1 MFAQLVRCSMKPDY
15 DHILDN
21 LTSSYLESTESD
33 DFFNQ
38 LKLSRDTAII
48 RLLKL
53 GLSLREVASLDA
65 GQIKRLPAAKPK
77 ADGEA
82 SHCIELTRDRRVQVS
97 LDPATV
103 KSLHQY
109 LMLRGSQKRT
119 IFLRIKKQTPIS
131 HTDIVM
137 VLKEARNGISG
148 RSSKRLEQEK
158 TSTPKETQ

>member
-1 MFAQLVRCSMKPDY
+1 MKPDY
-15 DHILDN
+15 DRMLDN
-21 LTSSYLESTESD
+21 LTSSYLEATESD
-33 DFFNQ
+33 DFFKQ
-38 LKLSRDTAII
+38 LKLARDTAII

-65 GQIKRLPAAKPK
+65 GQIKRLPAVRSK
-77 ADGEA
+77 ADGQA
-82 SHCIELTRDRRVQVS
+82 SHCIQLTRTPPVRVS
-97 LDPATV
+97 LDPVTV

-137 VLKEARNGISG
+137 LLKEARNGISG
-148 RSSKRLEQEK
+148 QTSKRLEQEK
-158 TSTPKETQ
+158 RSVSKETH

>member
-1 MFAQLVRCSMKPDY
+1 MKPDY
-15 DHILDN
+15 DRMLDN
-21 LTSSYLESTESD
+21 LTSSYLEATETD
-33 DFFNQ
+33 DFFKQ
-38 LKLSRDTAII
+38 LKLARDTAII

-65 GQIKRLPAAKPK
+65 GQIKRLPVTNQKS
-77 ADGEA
+77 DGQA
-82 SHCIELTRDRRVQVS
+82 SHCIELVRDRAVQVS
-97 LDPATV
+97 LDPAAV

-137 VLKEARNGISG
+137 LLKEARNEIS
-148 RSSKRLEQEK
+148 SHTSKRLEQEK
-158 TSTPKETQ
+158 SLPHEEAH

>member
-1 MFAQLVRCSMKPDY
+1 MKPDY
-15 DHILDN
+15 DLMLDS

-33 DFFNQ
+33 DFFRQ
-38 LKLSRDTAII
+38 LKLVRDTAII

-65 GQIKRLPAAKPK
+65 GQIKRLPVVKPN
-77 ADGEA
+77 ADGQA
-82 SHCIELTRDRRVQVS
+82 SHCIELVRDRPVRIS

-119 IFLRIKKQTPIS
+119 IFLRLKKQTPIS

-137 VLKEARNGISG
+137 LLKEARNGISG
-148 RSSKRLEQEK
+148 RTSKRLEQEK
-158 TSTPKETQ
+158 SSTSKETH

>member
-1 MFAQLVRCSMKPDY
+1 MKPDY
-15 DHILDN
+15 DRMLDN
-21 LTSSYLESTESD
+21 LTSSYLEATESD
-33 DFFNQ
+33 DFFKQ
-38 LKLSRDTAII
+38 LKLARDTAII

-53 GLSLREVASLDA
+53 GLSLREVAGLDA

-77 ADGEA
+77 ADGKA
-82 SHCIELTRDRRVQVS
+82 SHCIELTRTPPVHIS

-109 LMLRGSQKRT
+109 LMLRGSQKRR

-137 VLKEARNGISG
+137 LLNEAKNGISG
-148 RSSKRLEQEK
+148 QASKRLEQQK
-158 TSTPKETQ
+158 SSTAKETH

>member
-1 MFAQLVRCSMKPDY
+1 MKPDY
-15 DHILDN
+15 DRMLDN
-21 LTSSYLESTESD
+21 LTSSYLEATESD
-33 DFFNQ
+33 DFLKQ
-38 LKLSRDTAII
+38 LKLARDTAII

-65 GQIKRLPAAKPK
+65 GQIKRLCAAKTK
-77 ADGEA
+77 ADGQA
-82 SHCIELTRDRRVQVS
+82 SHCIELVRDRPVRVS

-137 VLKEARNGISG
+137 LLKEAGNEISNYTP
-148 RSSKRLEQEK
+148 KRMEQDK
-158 TSTPKETQ
+158 SSTPKETH

>member
-1 MFAQLVRCSMKPDY
+1 MKPDY

-21 LTSSYLESTESD
+21 LTSSYLEATESD
-33 DFFNQ
+33 DFFKQ
-38 LKLSRDTAII
+38 LKLARDTAII

-65 GQIKRLPAAKPK
+65 GQIKRLPTANLKT
-77 ADGEA
+77 DGKS
-82 SHCIELTRDRRVQVS
+82 SHCIELTRDRQVQFS

-131 HTDIVM
+131 HTDIVI

-148 RSSKRLEQEK
+148 QTPKRLEQEK

>member
-1 MFAQLVRCSMKPDY
+1 MKPDY
-15 DHILDN
+15 DRMLDN
-21 LTSSYLESTESD
+21 LTSSYLEATESD
-33 DFFNQ
+33 DFFKQ
-38 LKLSRDTAII
+38 LKLARDTAII

-53 GLSLREVASLDA
+53 GLSLREIA
-65 GQIKRLPAAKPK
+65 GLGAEQIKRLPIVKPK
-77 ADGEA
+77 AAGQA
-82 SHCIELTRDRRVQVS
+82 SHCIELMRDRPVRVS

-137 VLKEARNGISG
+137 LLKEARNGISG
-148 RSSKRLEQEK
+148 QTSKRLEHEK
-158 TSTPKETQ
+158 MSASKETH

>member
-1 MFAQLVRCSMKPDY
+1 MKPDY
-15 DHILDN
+15 DRMLDS
-21 LTSSYLESTESD
+21 LTSSYLEATESD
-33 DFFNQ
+33 DFFKQ
-38 LKLSRDTAII
+38 LKLARDSAII

-53 GLSLREVASLDA
+53 GLSLREVAGLDA

-77 ADGEA
+77 ANGTA
-82 SHCIELTRDRRVQVS
+82 SHCIELVRDRPVRVS

-119 IFLRIKKQTPIS
+119 IFLRVKKQTPIS

-137 VLKEARNGISG
+137 LLKEARNAIPGQ
-148 RSSKRLEQEK
+148 SSKRLEQEK
-158 TSTPKETQ
+158 MPTSKETH

>member
-1 MFAQLVRCSMKPDY
+1 MRPDY
-15 DHILDN
+15 DQMLDN
-21 LTSSYLESTESD
+21 LTSSYLEATESD
-33 DFFNQ
+33 DFFKQ
-38 LKLSRDTAII
+38 LKLARDTAII

-53 GLSLREVASLDA
+53 GLSLREVARLDA
-65 GQIKRLPAAKPK
+65 GQIKRLVPARLK
-77 ADGEA
+77 ADGHT
-82 SHCIELTRDRRVQVS
+82 SHCIELLRDRPVRVS

-137 VLKEARNGISG
+137 LLKEARNAILGHTP
-148 RSSKRLEQEK
+148 KRLEQEK
-158 TSTPKETQ
+158 LSTSKETS

>member
-1 MFAQLVRCSMKPDY
+1 MKPDY
-15 DHILDN
+15 DRMLDN
-21 LTSSYLESTESD
+21 LTSSYLEATESD
-33 DFFNQ
+33 DFFKQ
-38 LKLSRDTAII
+38 LKLARDTAII

-65 GQIKRLPAAKPK
+65 GQIKRLPTARPK
-77 ADGEA
+77 ADGQV
-82 SHCIELTRDRRVQVS
+82 SHCIELVRDRPVRIS

-119 IFLRIKKQTPIS
+119 VFLRVKKQTPIS

-137 VLKEARNGISG
+137 VLKEAGNQLASRT
-148 RSSKRLEQEK
+148 SKRLEQERMS
-158 TSTPKETQ
+158 TSKETH

>member
-1 MFAQLVRCSMKPDY
+1 MRPDY
-15 DHILDN
+15 DLMLDN
-21 LTSSYLESTESD
+21 LTSSYLEATESD
-33 DFFNQ
+33 DFFRQ
-38 LKLSRDTAII
+38 LKLARDAAII

-53 GLSLREVASLDA
+53 GLSLREVAGLDA
-65 GQIKRLPAAKPK
+65 GQIKRLTAAKLR
-77 ADGEA
+77 ANGTA
-82 SHCIELTRDRRVQVS
+82 SHCIELVRDRPVRVS

-137 VLKEARNGISG
+137 LLKEARNAISG
-148 RSSKRLEQEK
+148 QSSKRLEQEK
-158 TSTPKETQ
+158 LSTSEETS

>member
-1 MFAQLVRCSMKPDY
+1 MKPDY
-15 DHILDN
+15 DRLLDN
-21 LTSSYLESTESD
+21 LTSNYLEATETD
-33 DFFNQ
+33 DFFKQ
-38 LKLSRDTAII
+38 LKLARDTAII

-65 GQIKRLPAAKPK
+65 GQIKRLPVSKQK
-77 ADGEA
+77 SDGQD
-82 SHCIELTRDRRVQVS
+82 SHCIELVRDRRVRVS

-137 VLKEARNGISG
+137 LLKEARNGISG

-158 TSTPKETQ
+158 SSTPKETQ

>member
-1 MFAQLVRCSMKPDY
+1 MKPDY
-15 DHILDN
+15 DRMLDN
-21 LTSSYLESTESD
+21 LTSSYLKATESD
-33 DFFNQ
+33 DFLKQ
-38 LKLSRDTAII
+38 LRLARDTVII

-65 GQIKRLPAAKPK
+65 GQIKRLPAARLK
-77 ADGEA
+77 ADGQA
-82 SHCIELTRDRRVQVS
+82 SHCVELVRDRPVRIS

-109 LMLRGSQKRT
+109 LMLRGSQKRA

-137 VLKEARNGISG
+137 LLKEARSGISG
-148 RSSKRLEQEK
+148 QSSNRLEQEK
-158 TSTPKETQ
+158 SSTPKETH

>member
-1 MFAQLVRCSMKPDY
+1 MRPDY
-15 DHILDN
+15 DQMLDN
-21 LTSSYLESTESD
+21 LTSSYLEATESD
-33 DFFNQ
+33 DFFKQ
-38 LKLSRDTAII
+38 LKLARDTAII

-53 GLSLREVASLDA
+53 GLSLREAAGLDA
-65 GQIKRLPAAKPK
+65 GQIKRLPAAKLK
-77 ADGEA
+77 ANGTA
-82 SHCIELTRDRRVQVS
+82 SHCIELDRDRPVRVS

-137 VLKEARNGISG
+137 LLKEARTGISG
-148 RSSKRLEQEK
+148 RTSKRPEQEK
-158 TSTPKETQ
+158 MSTSKETH